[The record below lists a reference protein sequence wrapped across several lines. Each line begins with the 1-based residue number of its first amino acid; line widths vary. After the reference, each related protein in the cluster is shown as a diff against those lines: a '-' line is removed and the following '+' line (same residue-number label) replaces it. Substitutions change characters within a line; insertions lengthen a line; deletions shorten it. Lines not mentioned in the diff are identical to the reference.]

1 MSGIKKDTYFKGPVK
16 LDKKT
21 KNLSKRI
28 KAGDIALI
36 DHVDI
41 DEMAGYSLAR
51 INVKAVLNINSSISG
66 KYPNL
71 GPEILIDHGI
81 YILDEVDKEIW
92 QMVSEGDELE
102 IRGDRVFKMGKI
114 IASGRVLSRDKI
126 KEKIEKA
133 SLNLDYEIENFVQNT
148 LEIAQK
154 EKDLITGEVKVPE
167 VNTVIRGRHCLVV
180 VRGHCYREDL
190 KTILS
195 YVKEVKPVIIAVDG
209 GADAVR
215 EFGLNPDIIIGDM
228 DSVSDEALMKGAE
241 IIVHAYSNG
250 EAPGLDRIEKLGLNA
265 KVFPSLG
272 TSEDIAMLLAYEKGS
287 ELIVAVGT
295 HSNVIDFFE
304 KGRKGMASTVLVR
317 LRVGNRLIDARGVSQ
332 LYRGNVKTSLM
343 LSLLAAAFIPVF
355 MLAAFSPRIQHI
367 IYLIYLKLRLVTGGG

>member
-1 MSGIKKDTYFKGPVK
+1 MSGIKKENYFKGKVK
-16 LDKKT
+16 LDKRT

-28 KAGDIALI
+28 QAGDIALI

-51 INVKAVLNINSSISG
+51 NNIKAVLNINSSISG

-71 GPEILIDHGI
+71 GPKILIDHGI
-81 YILDEVDKEIW
+81 YVLDEVDKEIW
-92 QMVSEGDELE
+92 EMVSDGVELE
-102 IRGDRVFKMGKI
+102 IHGDQVLMNGKT
-114 IASGRVLSRDKI
+114 IASGSVLTRDKI
-126 KEKIEKA
+126 KEKIEEA
-133 SLNLDYEIENFVQNT
+133 SLNLDQEIENFVQNT

-167 VNTVIRGRHCLVV
+167 VGTTIRGRHSLVV

-215 EFGLNPDIIIGDM
+215 EFGLKPDIIIGDM
-228 DSVSDEALMKGAE
+228 DSVSDETLMMGAE

-250 EAPGLDRIEKLGLNA
+250 DAPGLERIEKLGLNA
-265 KVFPSLG
+265 KVFPSPG

-287 ELIVAVGT
+287 EIIVAVGT

-304 KGRKGMASTVLVR
+304 KGRKGMASTLLVR

-332 LYRGNVKTSLM
+332 LYRGKVKISLM

-355 MLAAFSPRIQHI
+355 VLASYSPKIQHI
-367 IYLIYLKLRLVTGGG
+367 IYLIFLKIRLVTGGG